1 MSGVAARG
9 QRALK
14 TSGSGPR
21 SIGNTS
27 STAQKAVLEQYKSQ
41 VEGQNETKELRR
53 QGTRIDVGG
62 NEGLHPTVTDAKQ
75 QQLAQALWGMKDLPD
90 PSNRDGN
97 LRDDVSDICSKRDL
111 TVLCEVEDA
120 ETGAFLRSTYGYID
134 RSGSAWFGRMPN
146 VRKYDLTVEDLK
158 RTLKRIPD
166 EQIYPI
172 ATPPI
177 SIVSRCENDENS
189 LYIKRPQLAG
199 CDDADIAALLPGLL
213 LEEARLLEFL
223 RTHPHPNII
232 RYYGCTL
239 KNGRITGIALEK
251 HDVLLLYRYED
262 RPLPFN
268 TAACKDGVRAGVEH
282 LHSLGLAHNDLNPM
296 NILLDKD
303 DKPVIVDYG
312 SCRNFGEQLISAGT
326 PGWIDN
332 EYTLS
337 ARENDEAA
345 LLKIESWLAARGK
358 EYEREQGE
366 QACCATPLHLR
377 AGL

>member
-1 MSGVAARG
+1 M
-9 QRALK
+9 
-14 TSGSGPR
+14 
-21 SIGNTS
+21 GNTS
-27 STAQKAVLEQYKSQ
+27 STAQTTVLEQYKSQ
-41 VEGQNETKELRR
+41 VNGQSEAEELGLQST
-53 QGTRIDVGG
+53 QGDVKK
-62 NEGLHPTVTDAKQ
+62 NEGRHHTFTNEKQ
-75 QQLAQALWGMKDLPD
+75 QKLAQAPRGMKDLLDLPNGGGD
-90 PSNRDGN
+90 PQ
-97 LRDDVSDICSKRDL
+97 DDVSDICSKRDL

-134 RSGSAWFGRMPN
+134 RSESAWFGRMPD

-177 SIVSRCENDENS
+177 PIVPYRGNEGNS
-189 LYIKRPQLAG
+189 LYIKRPKLTG
-199 CDDADIAALLPGLL
+199 YDDADIAALVPGLM

-223 RTHPHPNII
+223 KTRPHPNLI
-232 RYYGCTL
+232 RYHGCTL

-268 TAACKDGVRAGVEH
+268 ATACMDGIQAGVRY

-296 NILLDKD
+296 NILLNED
-303 DKPVIVDYG
+303 DKPIIVDFG
-312 SCRNFGEQLISAGT
+312 SCKKFGEHLISAGT
-326 PGWIDN
+326 PGWIDD
-332 EYTLS
+332 EYILS

-345 LLKIESWLAARGK
+345 LLKIGSWLAAREK
-358 EYEREQGE
+358 EHELEHGER
-366 QACCATPLHLR
+366 ACGGTPLDLK